1 EAGHLEFHF
10 SDYWNIVVRR
20 RKLIALFIAI
30 GLAGAAAAS
39 FLAKPLY
46 KAAAVLSVEKD
57 RGGPVEISTVDQGG
71 ASYDPEFLPTQ
82 MRLIKSREI
91 AERVARQLNLANTAE
106 TLPAKS
112 GLFRSADKDAG
123 SKNALTMAALWVQ
136 GATDVQPVRGTTLV
150 EVSCLAKTPRQAAE
164 IANALADAYVAWS
177 VENRFRA
184 LDETSQF
191 LSGQIQQLRAD

>member
-1 EAGHLEFHF
+1 RLRNGLQLQADRFRQGSGSDAEPRRCRHRQGVVFLMSSQWEAPAEAPAPEAGHLEFHF

-112 GLFRSADKDAG
+112 GLFR
-123 SKNALTMAALWVQ
+123 
-136 GATDVQPVRGTTLV
+136 
-150 EVSCLAKTPRQAAE
+150 
-164 IANALADAYVAWS
+164 
-177 VENRFRA
+177 
-184 LDETSQF
+184 
-191 LSGQIQQLRAD
+191 